1 MSIFTHHQQFPRE
14 TQPSFQPA
22 LLSSWEPF
30 PPIDVPFSC
39 WMPLESCL
47 PVPNYLKQLPNAASR
62 HKPLWSIHFNTQ
74 HYHWLVL
81 RERDC
86 FCACQEN
93 NSCCIHWPPRKLG
106 CLAIV
111 HGIFP
116 QGLWL
121 MSHQAYQRGMALF
134 CPLLSLAGVTS
145 FAQVPSST
153 HLYIHCLQKTFYK
166 PKAVMTNPIKT
177 MFSR

>member
-1 MSIFTHHQQFPRE
+1 MSIFTHHQQFPGE

-30 PPIDVPFSC
+30 PPMDVPFSC
-39 WMPLESCL
+39 WTPFESCL
-47 PVPNYLKQLPNAASR
+47 PAPNYLKQLPNAASR

-81 RERDC
+81 RERGC

-93 NSCCIHWPPRKLG
+93 NSCCIHWPPRKRG
-106 CLAIV
+106 GLAIV

-121 MSHQAYQRGMALF
+121 MSQQAYIPKRNGFILPSALLGRS
-134 CPLLSLAGVTS
+134 CIIC
-145 FAQVPSST
+145 SST
-153 HLYIHCLQKTFYK
+153 IINASIYTLPTENIL
-166 PKAVMTNPIKT
+166 
-177 MFSR
+177 